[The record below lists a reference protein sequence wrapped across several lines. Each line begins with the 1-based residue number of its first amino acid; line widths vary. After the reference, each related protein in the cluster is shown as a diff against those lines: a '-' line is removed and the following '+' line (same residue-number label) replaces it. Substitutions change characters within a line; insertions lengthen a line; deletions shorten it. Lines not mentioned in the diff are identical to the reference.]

1 MRTTDVVVDPE
12 SVEGA
17 QVGKR
22 TYSIRWWQAVLL
34 VAMSAVIV
42 FSFYFPPPM
51 NVEVNFREAS
61 RIFYYHVPIAWVT
74 VIAYFTAIFYG
85 VRYLKSRD
93 WHDDQRA
100 VTAAGLGT
108 VFAILATISGSIFAK
123 VAWGSFWNWDPR
135 EVSIF
140 MLLLIYGSYFS
151 LRTAVRS
158 DEAKGTLSAVYS
170 ILAIFAVPFFIF
182 IMPRMDRSL
191 HPAKMDLS
199 PGTTLPVFLVS
210 LACFTVLFFWMLR
223 MAFKVWLLHAAR
235 EREF

>member
-1 MRTTDVVVDPE
+1 MRTAKVVADLEHMNSTPV
-12 SVEGA
+12 SGGA
-17 QVGKR
+17 SR
-22 TYSIRWWQAVLL
+22 IAWWQWLL
-34 VAMSAVIV
+34 FVAMSGVVV

-51 NVEVNFREAS
+51 NVQVEFREAS

-74 VIAYFTAIFYG
+74 VIAYFTSIFYG
-85 VRYLKSRD
+85 IRFLKTKE
-93 WHDDQRA
+93 WQDDQRA

-108 VFAILATISGSIFAK
+108 VFAVLATISGSIFAK

-140 MLLLIYGSYFS
+140 LLLLIYGSYFS
-151 LRTAVRS
+151 LRAAVRS
-158 DEAKGTLSAVYS
+158 DEAKGSLSAVYS

-182 IMPRMDRSL
+182 IMPRMDKSL

-210 LACFTVLFFWMLR
+210 LVCFTILFFWVLR
-223 MAFKVWLLHAAR
+223 MAFKVWLTYTAK

>member
-1 MRTTDVVVDPE
+1 MQTAKAIRDTKAPAE
-12 SVEGA
+12 SGPKSPA
-17 QVGKR
+17 FGLL
-22 TYSIRWWQAVLL
+22 WWQALL
-34 VAMSAVIV
+34 FVAMAGVIV
-42 FSFYFPPPM
+42 FSFYFEPPM
-51 NVEVNFREAS
+51 NVDVTFRDAS

-85 VRYLKSRD
+85 IRYLKSRR
-93 WHDDQRA
+93 WEDDQRA

-140 MLLLIYGSYFS
+140 LLLLIYGSYFS

-158 DEAKGTLSAVYS
+158 DEARGTLSAVYS

-182 IMPRMDRSL
+182 IMPRMDKSL
-191 HPAKMDLS
+191 HPARMDLS
-199 PGTTLPVFLVS
+199 PGSTLPVFLVS
-210 LACFTVLFFWMLR
+210 LVCFTVLFFWMLR
-223 MAFKVWLLHAAR
+223 MAFRVWLLHGAR